1 MEEGRLKEVNQL
13 NIPPIFIDENPKEEV
28 KIFFKSL
35 HNKNY
40 PWMRRMIL
48 GIDDFQ
54 PLKVALEAEDIHSK
68 EQEKEVIGDFLKG
81 FRDKN
86 QDQIQVFIEHSK
98 QELENKSEKALE
110 ELALLMDY
118 QWTEDFPGYRVV
130 PVLLPFSPFGENV
143 FFFSILDAAQKVKQ
157 NNLLNV
163 AIHEISHMILFDLLE
178 KYHLGKPNFE
188 HSSCISIDYLK
199 EILAPVL
206 MVQPPLK
213 KLLNLS
219 EFPGGYLENDEL
231 IQLYIKDANSSEDIQ
246 IIKYFQKFYSKL
258 RYTEHKTFQEI
269 LEVMFGL
276 FTTLEGDL
284 TKRTE
289 LWNKYHYRIFKEEA
303 LLEEY
308 SKPIRI
314 DKP

>member
-1 MEEGRLKEVNQL
+1 MS
-13 NIPPIFIDENPKEEV
+13 IPPIFIDEDLQAEV
-28 KIFFKSL
+28 EIFYRSL
-35 HNKNY
+35 HDKST
-40 PWMRRMIL
+40 PWMKKRIFD
-48 GIDDFQ
+48 INDFL
-54 PLKVALEAEDIHSK
+54 PLKEALESDDIKSED
-68 EQEKEVIGDFLKG
+68 QEKQIIADFLSRYREQHK
-81 FRDKN
+81 
-86 QDQIQVFIEHSK
+86 DQIKDFIEYSR
-98 QELENKSEKALE
+98 QELGEKSAPALK
-110 ELALLMDY
+110 ELASLMDY
-118 QWTEDFPGYRVV
+118 KWPENFPGYKVI